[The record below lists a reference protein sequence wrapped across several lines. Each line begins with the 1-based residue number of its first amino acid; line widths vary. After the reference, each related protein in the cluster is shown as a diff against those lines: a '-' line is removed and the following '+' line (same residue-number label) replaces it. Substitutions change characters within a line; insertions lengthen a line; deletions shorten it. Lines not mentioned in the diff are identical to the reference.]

1 MATIPLSTVG
11 PTITAAGITVPA
23 LEDILATLQFRYRAI
38 YGQDVDLSNDTQDG
52 EWVALQAQAQ
62 FDTNDAIVSVYN
74 AYSPTYAQGAG
85 LSSVVKI
92 NGIQREA
99 STNSTA
105 TCTVIGQAGT
115 TIASGIVIDDF
126 GNQWFLPFAVII
138 PIGGELDTFI
148 TCSNPGSITLANGS
162 TTIGSSPGL
171 SFVTPVPGWQSLTT
185 TEDAILGAPVESD
198 ALLRQ
203 RQTIST
209 GLPAQTPLEAIIA
222 NVANLPGVT
231 GFAGYQNDTGT
242 TDGNGIPGHTIAIVV
257 GGDPLAIC
265 TTISEKKN
273 PGTGTFGSTVII
285 VVDPSGIPNAIRYQP
300 LATVTAY
307 FVLGIHP
314 LNNAYTDTIGQLAVS
329 SVAQALTNLVIGES
343 AYVNKLFGAANLNGD
358 AATFASGLTQVQ
370 LDQYSATYNVTY
382 IHLGT
387 APMPPTQV
395 DLIVTFDQEIICVS
409 ENGSVIL
416 T

>member
-222 NVANLPGVT
+222 NVANL
-231 GFAGYQNDTGT
+231 AGCNR
-242 TDGNGIPGHTIAIVV
+242 
-257 GGDPLAIC
+257 IC
-265 TTISEKKN
+265 RISK
-273 PGTGTFGSTVII
+273 
-285 VVDPSGIPNAIRYQP
+285 
-300 LATVTAY
+300 
-307 FVLGIHP
+307 
-314 LNNAYTDTIGQLAVS
+314 
-329 SVAQALTNLVIGES
+329 
-343 AYVNKLFGAANLNGD
+343 
-358 AATFASGLTQVQ
+358 
-370 LDQYSATYNVTY
+370 
-382 IHLGT
+382 
-387 APMPPTQV
+387 
-395 DLIVTFDQEIICVS
+395 
-409 ENGSVIL
+409 
-416 T
+416 